1 VAVIGAGRVGT
12 ALAVLLERANHR
24 VVAASGWER
33 TRARVRRYLP
43 FTSFVSAQVAQQA
56 AKAATLIIVA
66 VPDDAIAE
74 VCSTLA
80 SHEAFGSRQHVVHLS
95 GAVGLD
101 ALAPARELG
110 ARPLSV
116 HPLQTVP
123 DVEEGIRNLPGSS
136 FAVTASDEAGF
147 AFGEALVV
155 AVEGR
160 PFRLADDMKPLY
172 HAAAVFC
179 SNYLVAVQGVAAHL
193 FSLAGL
199 DDPVPLFAPLARAAL
214 DTALDRGP
222 AAALTG
228 PAVRGDVG
236 TIVRN
241 LEALAKHAPEAVGA
255 YVELAA
261 AAADIAVRGGRLAPE
276 DRARLQEVFDQWR

>member
-1 VAVIGAGRVGT
+1 VAIIGAGRVGT
-12 ALAVLLERANHR
+12 ALAVLIERANHR

-43 FTSFVSAQVAQQA
+43 FTSFVSAQAAHQA
-56 AKAATLIIVA
+56 AKAATVVILG

-80 SHEAFGSRQHVVHLS
+80 AHEAFGSRQHVLHLS
-95 GAVGLD
+95 GAVGLE
-101 ALAPARELG
+101 ALAPAQELG

-136 FAVTASDEAGF
+136 FAVTATEEAEF
-147 AFGEALVV
+147 AFGEALVA
-155 AVEGR
+155 AVGGR
-160 PFRLADDMKPLY
+160 PFRLADEMKPLY

-179 SNYLVAVQGVAAHL
+179 SNYLVAVQGLAEHL

-199 DDPVPLFAPLARAAL
+199 EDPVPLFAPLARAAL
-214 DTALDRGP
+214 DATLDRGP

-241 LEALAKHAPEAVGA
+241 LEALAKHAPEAVGP

-261 AAADIAVRGGRLAPE
+261 AAADLAVRGGRLAPE
-276 DRARLQEVFDQWR
+276 DRSRLEEVLAQWR

>member
-1 VAVIGAGRVGT
+1 MAVIGAGRVGT

-43 FTSFVSAQVAQQA
+43 FTTFVSAQVAQQA
-56 AKAATLIIVA
+56 ANAATLIIVA

-80 SHEAFGSRQHVVHLS
+80 SHGAFGSRQHVVHLS

-101 ALAPARELG
+101 ALAPASELG

-136 FAVTASDEAGF
+136 FAVTAADEAGF

-179 SNYLVAVQGVAAHL
+179 SNYLVAVQGVAEHL

-199 DDPVPLFAPLARAAL
+199 DDPVPLFAPLARTAL
-214 DTALDRGP
+214 DTALERGP